1 MSQELQDGKGLV
13 FRIAADGSRDTVL
26 DGLSKPDGMA
36 SFRDGIAISQ
46 EQGASP
52 VFWWH
57 AQQARPLFDGIQV
70 EGVASDGRY
79 LYAAEDRDLDGRIL
93 RYDPET
99 GGLTVLREG
108 LQRSEGVA
116 ACPDGSVFY
125 TERNVATSCVCMR
138 GRGRGGAERTECTE
152 LLLCD
157 SEGLW
162 ITEDSTHNARALLLP
177 PDGPLQVI
185 VRRLRSAQSL
195 LPIGPGRYLLA
206 EQGRDRILEIER
218 QKSEL

>member
-1 MSQELQDGKGLV
+1 
-13 FRIAADGSRDTVL
+13 
-26 DGLSKPDGMA
+26 MA

-108 LQRSEGVA
+108 LQRSKEWPPA
-116 ACPDGSVFY
+116 
-125 TERNVATSCVCMR
+125 
-138 GRGRGGAERTECTE
+138 RTEA
-152 LLLCD
+152 
-157 SEGLW
+157 S
-162 ITEDSTHNARALLLP
+162 STRKETWPRHA
-177 PDGPLQVI
+177 
-185 VRRLRSAQSL
+185 SA
-195 LPIGPGRYLLA
+195 
-206 EQGRDRILEIER
+206 
-218 QKSEL
+218 

>member
-1 MSQELQDGKGLV
+1 MLEDIPHVSALARDPDGLLYVSQELQDGKGLV

-99 GGLTVLREG
+99 GGLTVLREDCSAPKG
-108 LQRSEGVA
+108 WPPAR
-116 ACPDGSVFY
+116 
-125 TERNVATSCVCMR
+125 TEASSTRKRNVATSCVCMR
-138 GRGRGGAERTECTE
+138 GPRTRWC
-152 LLLCD
+152 
-157 SEGLW
+157 
-162 ITEDSTHNARALLLP
+162 
-177 PDGPLQVI
+177 
-185 VRRLRSAQSL
+185 
-195 LPIGPGRYLLA
+195 
-206 EQGRDRILEIER
+206 
-218 QKSEL
+218 

>member
-1 MSQELQDGKGLV
+1 
-13 FRIAADGSRDTVL
+13 
-26 DGLSKPDGMA
+26 
-36 SFRDGIAISQ
+36 
-46 EQGASP
+46 
-52 VFWWH
+52 
-57 AQQARPLFDGIQV
+57 
-70 EGVASDGRY
+70 
-79 LYAAEDRDLDGRIL
+79 
-93 RYDPET
+93 
-99 GGLTVLREG
+99 
-108 LQRSEGVA
+108 
-116 ACPDGSVFY
+116 
-125 TERNVATSCVCMR
+125 MR
-138 GRGRGGAERTECTE
+138 GPRTGGAERTECTE